1 MNEIMRNNYIV
12 FISSI
17 VYALLVL
24 IGCGDDNPVND
35 SREEE
40 SHDVETILIPL
51 GESEGYFEKG
61 ICFTSNNEE
70 KTLTFETN
78 KKWNIAIP
86 TNIEWCTVSSNNG
99 VAGTVSLTIKV
110 TENTFYDE
118 RNAILTLKVG
128 EIEKRIKI
136 TQKQQDALLVS
147 SNIFELDKSNHII
160 DVEVKSN
167 IEYEVIIPPAY
178 QSWIVQNNKSRSLS
192 SNILSFTVQ
201 YSWEYDKREGEI
213 IIRGN
218 DKSETIHIYQTGEG
232 MLLTSAKYLVSDSE
246 EMITVRVKSNFDFKV
261 KLPAV
266 DWIQEASHT
275 RGISSH
281 TLYYTIKQNTTD
293 KIRCASLL
301 FYDEKSDVKREVQII
316 QGGKNRIEGGK
327 AVMFLSEG
335 GTLSNYISDDKKNE
349 ITDLTLGGYVNGDDM
364 LFVREMSRTNVYGD
378 EYVTN
383 GKLTKLDLSNAFFV
397 GGGTYYIHNHQQYT
411 TKSNTI
417 PIRLFHNCRTLQEI
431 VLPDN
436 ITKIEEYAFFCC
448 TQLSKINL
456 HDNISEIGNASFH
469 KCTSLKTVKLPS
481 NLNKISKQLFISSG
495 IKDIDIP
502 EAVTTI
508 ETEAFLGCGLKKI
521 NIGSNLKNIGYNI
534 FWGCSANIEVHIKT
548 RIAPYSAASI
558 FNSDQA
564 KYTKLY
570 VPKGCFN
577 SYSTTSPWREIR
589 NIYEE

>member
-1 MNEIMRNNYIV
+1 
-12 FISSI
+12 
-17 VYALLVL
+17 
-24 IGCGDDNPVND
+24 
-35 SREEE
+35 
-40 SHDVETILIPL
+40 
-51 GESEGYFEKG
+51 
-61 ICFTSNNEE
+61 
-70 KTLTFETN
+70 
-78 KKWNIAIP
+78 
-86 TNIEWCTVSSNNG
+86 
-99 VAGTVSLTIKV
+99 
-110 TENTFYDE
+110 
-118 RNAILTLKVG
+118 
-128 EIEKRIKI
+128 
-136 TQKQQDALLVS
+136 
-147 SNIFELDKSNHII
+147 
-160 DVEVKSN
+160 
-167 IEYEVIIPPAY
+167 
-178 QSWIVQNNKSRSLS
+178 
-192 SNILSFTVQ
+192 
-201 YSWEYDKREGEI
+201 
-213 IIRGN
+213 
-218 DKSETIHIYQTGEG
+218 
-232 MLLTSAKYLVSDSE
+232 
-246 EMITVRVKSNFDFKV
+246 
-261 KLPAV
+261 
-266 DWIQEASHT
+266 
-275 RGISSH
+275 
-281 TLYYTIKQNTTD
+281 
-293 KIRCASLL
+293 
-301 FYDEKSDVKREVQII
+301 
-316 QGGKNRIEGGK
+316 
-327 AVMFLSEG
+327 
-335 GTLSNYISDDKKNE
+335 
-349 ITDLTLGGYVNGDDM
+349 M

-570 VPKGCFN
+570 VPKGVLIL
-577 SYSTTSPWREIR
+577 TVLLLLGVR
-589 NIYEE
+589 